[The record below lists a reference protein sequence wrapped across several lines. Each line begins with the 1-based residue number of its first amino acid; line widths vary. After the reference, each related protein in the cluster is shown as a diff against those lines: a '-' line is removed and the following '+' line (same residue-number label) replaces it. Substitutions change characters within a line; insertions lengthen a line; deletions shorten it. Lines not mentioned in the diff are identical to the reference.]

1 MSCEN
6 CTNCKPVDGIVEE
19 LTAPAMVPLSVVE
32 GNGYRRERTLRGT
45 VIVFC
50 AALLVIALLVGAF
63 GAFAY
68 KLHIQTLEMVEAIN
82 QHWLDYLSEYDFSGE
97 SYVYSQDGRGLNI
110 MGDNNGVDYNGVID
124 DGPESDTNGETAN
137 PEGR

>member
-1 MSCEN
+1 MGCEN
-6 CTNCKPVDGIVEE
+6 CKNERKAVEGVLQE
-19 LTAPAMVPLSVVE
+19 APAMVPLYAVE
-32 GNGYRRERTLRGT
+32 GFGYRRERTLRGT

-68 KLHIQTLEMVEAIN
+68 KLHIQTLERVEAIN